1 MCVQLSLPEERI
13 RIIFIDKSLYRLY
26 LDCNA
31 LPFEFIDR
39 NHIENHIVN
48 IYFMN
53 VKISTTLHRQISLLF
68 IGK

>member
-39 NHIENHIVN
+39 GESYRKYIFYE
-48 IYFMN
+48 
-53 VKISTTLHRQISLLF
+53 R
-68 IGK
+68 

>member
-1 MCVQLSLPEERI
+1 MRKSICSFANVKNMCVQLSLPEERI

-39 NHIENHIVN
+39 GESYRKYIFYE
-48 IYFMN
+48 
-53 VKISTTLHRQISLLF
+53 R
-68 IGK
+68 